1 MSVSAREGGAAAAV
15 AVAARAVMA
24 DVDVCGEIITRG
36 LVEADTRHHAAK
48 CLDAVAAGETRESL
62 SAREGSAAAAAA
74 AALLPWLPWLECDLD
89 DDVVGRAT
97 SAAAAA
103 AVRAAPADRW
113 TPLEPLLRGLFH
125 TSARRRAAAAEGLA
139 RALDAPPPP
148 MIPPGEALP
157 ESVRAKIDPFG
168 VILRHGDP
176 ASAAAAYAAEY
187 TAREPVTRPNTTSS
201 AFGSRDVAELVDV
214 LAGDALGP
222 SVRCAAADQLCI
234 CAGDARLESDVASPT
249 TLATAARLAAAAL
262 AGGED
267 ASAAADVGAAA
278 LKFLAAVV
286 AHSRAAR
293 RFFSE
298 LAPVPARDGAQ
309 GAESEWRPYG
319 RAAWLFS
326 LVFHPRQTV
335 RERVAKFVVYV
346 VFAPTADIA
355 AAHAGVPLDLERA
368 ERVYLPDALLAR
380 LRFPVPVAPLP
391 AVARATPNVD
401 DAKVRAVLSQRL
413 EVKRLGGAAGVLA
426 TLERLMYAEA
436 SGEEDPRREEDRP
449 ILGAAARVADAT
461 LRWASPASSAM
472 TSLARLAAATTH
484 DAATEAATLLRG
496 VLAFGPPGANAIVT
510 ATWPDA
516 ARRILRAAPRTAA
529 DARLWAL
536 LSGTAAEACRIATTP
551 PSEETRRALVDA
563 VVRAGVP
570 SIYRVHSGGSGRR
583 ALFTTEA
590 TRDAP
595 AARHPVAAVAA
606 LGPDGGETAAASAAA
621 AAAAANLAA
630 AVLDAAVA
638 ASAAAAYGVG
648 AGGVSDPAA
657 ATEAATDAAAVAV
670 ATIRDSE
677 LVDAVVSRLVS
688 DATVEYGARVA
699 GARCLASVA
708 RACSLASDASFIDAA
723 AEDLAATATKPL
735 LTHVCSARLGGG
747 GGGGTASLG
756 GGGTASGLRPEH
768 TSGDGAT
775 SNTPSVADL
784 GAATGGALVDAGLD
798 AFAALVEA
806 CPPRAWSSEWADHG
820 ASFWLTRLSRDR
832 VASRRAAAWRLLA
845 HAAGPGARPT
855 AGLLAR
861 VWPEAPSAATRVA
874 LDASEAPAA
883 RAAACHFVASCLS
896 SVAVADADADAEGR
910 RSTPLPD
917 VVPLLNRRDV
927 WRGLAN
933 VFVACVARTEPHVR
947 GFASDSA
954 LRMTHS
960 AASEP
965 TVSDPAAAAALRR
978 GAAAA
983 LLAAARLAPAVV
995 GVAMAP
1001 KPGDA
1006 PVDDEFGVSTS
1017 GTPPPAFDAALRAL
1031 HPAPWRAALAAPPPE
1046 VLSWAEPPTTA
1057 AEDAA
1062 SAAATVAALAGALA
1076 AGELERCADDE
1087 GASASER
1094 EELRAAA
1101 SCFAS
1106 ARLACD
1112 TVAVP
1117 ATAAALAAAAAAL
1130 ISTPPPRAGGA
1141 PRARDAPRRAAIARA
1156 FSRSASGLAAVL
1168 SAAPDPGR
1176 GEGATAAWGCLGYAP
1191 AACAAIIQLAA
1202 DGAATPAAAG
1212 RGGAGAGLAEAAR
1225 SACQLVATLFR
1236 SPASARV
1243 VMSRAAAA
1251 ESDSNAAGAPASAVG
1266 PVGARLATSL
1276 AKLWRAQAVGVPGG
1290 RARRARRRRRR
1301 RTPPSPR
1308 RFVTSS
1314 RTARRRSARR
1324 RRRISSIRCSKS

>member
-1 MSVSAREGGAAAAV
+1 MSLSAREGGAAAAV

-48 CLDAVAAGETRESL
+48 CLDAVAAGET
-62 SAREGSAAAAAA
+62 ANEGSAAAAAF
-74 AALLPWLPWLECDLD
+74 LPWLPWLECDLD

-234 CAGDARLESDVASPT
+234 CAGDARLEGDVASPT

-267 ASAAADVGAAA
+267 DGADADVGAAA
-278 LKFLAAVV
+278 LKFLRRRR
-286 AHSRAAR
+286 RALAR
-293 RFFSE
+293 RATF
-298 LAPVPARDGAQ
+298 LLRTRPVPARDGAQ

-335 RERVAKFVVYV
+335 RERVAKFVVFV
-346 VFAPTADIA
+346 LFAPSADIA
-355 AAHAGVPLDLERA
+355 ATHAGVPLDLERA
-368 ERVYLPDALLAR
+368 ERVYLPEALLAR

-449 ILGAAARVADAT
+449 IMGAAARVADAT

-484 DAATEAATLLRG
+484 AAATEAATLLRG

-536 LSGTAAEACRIATTP
+536 LSGTAAEACRLATTP

-570 SIYRVHSGGSGRR
+570 SIYRVHGGGSGRR
-583 ALFTTEA
+583 ALFTAEA

-621 AAAAANLAA
+621 AAAAA
-630 AVLDAAVA
+630 
-638 ASAAAAYGVG
+638 
-648 AGGVSDPAA
+648 
-657 ATEAATDAAAVAV
+657 
-670 ATIRDSE
+670 
-677 LVDAVVSRLVS
+677 
-688 DATVEYGARVA
+688 
-699 GARCLASVA
+699 
-708 RACSLASDASFIDAA
+708 
-723 AEDLAATATKPL
+723 
-735 LTHVCSARLGGG
+735 
-747 GGGGTASLG
+747 
-756 GGGTASGLRPEH
+756 
-768 TSGDGAT
+768 TS
-775 SNTPSVADL
+775 
-784 GAATGGALVDAGLD
+784 
-798 AFAALVEA
+798 
-806 CPPRAWSSEWADHG
+806 
-820 ASFWLTRLSRDR
+820 
-832 VASRRAAAWRLLA
+832 
-845 HAAGPGARPT
+845 
-855 AGLLAR
+855 
-861 VWPEAPSAATRVA
+861 
-874 LDASEAPAA
+874 
-883 RAAACHFVASCLS
+883 
-896 SVAVADADADAEGR
+896 
-910 RSTPLPD
+910 
-917 VVPLLNRRDV
+917 
-927 WRGLAN
+927 
-933 VFVACVARTEPHVR
+933 
-947 GFASDSA
+947 
-954 LRMTHS
+954 
-960 AASEP
+960 
-965 TVSDPAAAAALRR
+965 
-978 GAAAA
+978 
-983 LLAAARLAPAVV
+983 
-995 GVAMAP
+995 
-1001 KPGDA
+1001 
-1006 PVDDEFGVSTS
+1006 
-1017 GTPPPAFDAALRAL
+1017 PPPY
-1031 HPAPWRAALAAPPPE
+1031 
-1046 VLSWAEPPTTA
+1046 
-1057 AEDAA
+1057 
-1062 SAAATVAALAGALA
+1062 
-1076 AGELERCADDE
+1076 
-1087 GASASER
+1087 
-1094 EELRAAA
+1094 
-1101 SCFAS
+1101 
-1106 ARLACD
+1106 
-1112 TVAVP
+1112 
-1117 ATAAALAAAAAAL
+1117 
-1130 ISTPPPRAGGA
+1130 STPPSPRPPP
-1141 PRARDAPRRAAIARA
+1141 PRTASVRTASRIRR
-1156 FSRSASGLAAVL
+1156 
-1168 SAAPDPGR
+1168 
-1176 GEGATAAWGCLGYAP
+1176 W
-1191 AACAAIIQLAA
+1191 
-1202 DGAATPAAAG
+1202 
-1212 RGGAGAGLAEAAR
+1212 
-1225 SACQLVATLFR
+1225 
-1236 SPASARV
+1236 
-1243 VMSRAAAA
+1243 
-1251 ESDSNAAGAPASAVG
+1251 
-1266 PVGARLATSL
+1266 
-1276 AKLWRAQAVGVPGG
+1276 
-1290 RARRARRRRRR
+1290 RRRRR
-1301 RTPPSPR
+1301 RTPPPSPSRRFAIRNSSTPSSRDSSPTPPSSTARASPARGVWRPSRARVRSRPTRRSSTPPR
-1308 RFVTSS
+1308 RIS
-1314 RTARRRSARR
+1314 RR
-1324 RRRISSIRCSKS
+1324 RRPNRC

>member
-1 MSVSAREGGAAAAV
+1 
-15 AVAARAVMA
+15 
-24 DVDVCGEIITRG
+24 
-36 LVEADTRHHAAK
+36 
-48 CLDAVAAGETRESL
+48 
-62 SAREGSAAAAAA
+62 
-74 AALLPWLPWLECDLD
+74 
-89 DDVVGRAT
+89 
-97 SAAAAA
+97 
-103 AVRAAPADRW
+103 
-113 TPLEPLLRGLFH
+113 
-125 TSARRRAAAAEGLA
+125 
-139 RALDAPPPP
+139 

-234 CAGDARLESDVASPT
+234 CAGDARLEGDVASPT

-267 ASAAADVGAAA
+267 ASADADVGAAA

-368 ERVYLPDALLAR
+368 ERVYLPEALLAR

-449 ILGAAARVADAT
+449 IMGAAARVADAT

-536 LSGTAAEACRIATTP
+536 LSGTAAEACRLATTP

-570 SIYRVHSGGSGRR
+570 SIYRVHGGGSGRR
-583 ALFTTEA
+583 ALFTAEA

-648 AGGVSDPAA
+648 ANGVSDPAM

-688 DATVEYGARVA
+688 DATVEYARARRRRAVFGVRRARVFARVRRVVHRRRRGGSRGDGDQTVADARLLRASRRRGRRRDGVARRRRDGVVRRLERARLVHAFGGGSRRGDGRRARGRGSGSVRGAR
-699 GARCLASVA
+699 
-708 RACSLASDASFIDAA
+708 
-723 AEDLAATATKPL
+723 
-735 LTHVCSARLGGG
+735 GG
-747 GGGGTASLG
+747 
-756 GGGTASGLRPEH
+756 
-768 TSGDGAT
+768 
-775 SNTPSVADL
+775 V
-784 GAATGGALVDAGLD
+784 
-798 AFAALVEA
+798 
-806 CPPRAWSSEWADHG
+806 PPRAWSSEWADHG

-1094 EELRAAA
+1094 EEL
-1101 SCFAS
+1101 
-1106 ARLACD
+1106 ARGGVVFRVDAPGVRHRRGSRHRGGVGGGGGGAHFD
-1112 TVAVP
+1112 
-1117 ATAAALAAAAAAL
+1117 ATAARGRCASREGRASPRGHRARLLAIGVWA
-1130 ISTPPPRAGGA
+1130 RGGA
-1141 PRARDAPRRAAIARA
+1141 LRRARSGARRGRDGGVGMPRI
-1156 FSRSASGLAAVL
+1156 
-1168 SAAPDPGR
+1168 
-1176 GEGATAAWGCLGYAP
+1176 CAP
-1191 AACAAIIQLAA
+1191 AACAAIVQLAA

-1243 VMSRAAAA
+1243 VMSRARGGGVRF
-1251 ESDSNAAGAPASAVG
+1251 ERGGAPASAVG

-1308 RFVTSS
+1308 RFATSS
-1314 RTARRRSARR
+1314 RTARRRRARR